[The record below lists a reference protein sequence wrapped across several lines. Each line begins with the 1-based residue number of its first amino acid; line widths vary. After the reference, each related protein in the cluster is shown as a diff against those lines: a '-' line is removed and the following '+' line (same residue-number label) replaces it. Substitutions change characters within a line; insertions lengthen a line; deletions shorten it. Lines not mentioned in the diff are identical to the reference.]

1 MLALLAIVAT
11 VLTIQSPARVQ
22 ALGADGTRVAY
33 AAGFSSGDCNRVY
46 VWNLLTR
53 KTVKL
58 GRKTHC
64 QQTSTGN
71 RISAVSLAGTRALWL
86 QFQGGNRRE
95 YTLWTATPTRPAPIL
110 IRSIEVDVDD
120 PAPIVIGEGDA
131 SRNGDILPYATG
143 ATVTALRANG
153 SRALR
158 WEAPARVTAL
168 AATGGELAVGSADGS
183 VTVLDSRGRLLR
195 STPGTVTPSAVAVT
209 GSGVVVQRGRTLE
222 HLSTGRTFLLPA
234 GARLQDAAGPAAA
247 YELRGVVYRLDLL
260 TGRRTVLARGTYAQL
275 EPGRTI
281 TASGRVVT
289 AR

>member
-1 MLALLAIVAT
+1 MIALLPIAAT
-11 VLTIQSPARVQ
+11 VLTLQSHAQVH

-46 VWNLLTR
+46 VWNLVTR

-71 RISAVSLAGTRALWL
+71 RISAVALAGTRALWL
-86 QFQGGNRRE
+86 QYQGGNRRE

-143 ATVTALRANG
+143 TSVTALRANG
-153 SRALR
+153 SRAFR

-168 AATGGELAVGSADGS
+168 AATGGELAVGAADGS
-183 VTVLDSRGRLLR
+183 LTILDSHGRVLG
-195 STPGTVTPSAVAVT
+195 STPGTVAPSAVAVT

-222 HLSTGRTFLLPA
+222 QLSTGRTFLLPA
-234 GARLQDAAGPAAA
+234 GARLRDASGAAA
-247 YELRGVVYRLDLL
+247 VYELRGVVYHLDLVG
-260 TGRRTVLARGTYAQL
+260 GRRTTVARGTYAQL

-281 TASGRVVT
+281 TALGRIVT